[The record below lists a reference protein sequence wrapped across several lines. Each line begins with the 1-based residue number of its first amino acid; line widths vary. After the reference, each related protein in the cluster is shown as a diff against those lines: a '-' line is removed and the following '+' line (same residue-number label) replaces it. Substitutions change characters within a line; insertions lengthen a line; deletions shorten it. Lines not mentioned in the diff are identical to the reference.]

1 MHLFLFD
8 PFDNSLLANKEK
20 KKPHPPNLTHP
31 FFPALSP
38 LSLNAGPFLL
48 FLLPLE
54 LFCLSVSGK
63 SSKERRSKKKK

>member
-1 MHLFLFD
+1 MGGAHPSGMHLFLFD

-38 LSLNAGPFLL
+38 LSLNAGPFPP
-48 FLLPLE
+48 F
-54 LFCLSVSGK
+54 
-63 SSKERRSKKKK
+63 SSSS

>member
-31 FFPALSP
+31 FFSRPLSP
-38 LSLNAGPFLL
+38 LSQRRPVSSYFFFLL
-48 FLLPLE
+48 
-54 LFCLSVSGK
+54 
-63 SSKERRSKKKK
+63 SSFA